1 MRKLIKRLLIITVLG
16 CIILGNTCGVN
27 AKSKKIIT
35 KESKIALKKVASK
48 LKKTKRCAYVDL
60 TGDGI
65 KDLLVNGKIWSY
77 NYKTKKVKC
86 KTFLDDDDGKLNY
99 YSKLYISK
107 KEGLIYFGIKENYY
121 KDVEKYEDHEYYDP
135 EDTED
140 DSKYECT
147 SYGWIYSMRDAN
159 VNKVSRKKIRPKK
172 YIAKMTYPRYF
183 VSEEKYKSGEKYYI
197 IGSDFYQYDDT
208 FLAEDVYYNYYT
220 SKRLKKTINK
230 TFSKKVKLTK
240 KPKL

>member
-1 MRKLIKRLLIITVLG
+1 MS
-16 CIILGNTCGVN
+16 
-27 AKSKKIIT
+27 AKSHKTIA
-35 KESKIALKKVASK
+35 KESKRALKKVASS

-65 KDLLVNGKIWSY
+65 KDLLVNGKLWSY

-86 KTFLDDDDGKLNY
+86 KTFLDDDDSKLNY

-121 KDVEKYEDHEYYDP
+121 KDVEKYEDYDP

-140 DSKYECT
+140 DSKYEYT

-159 VNKVSRKKIRPKK
+159 VTKVSRKKIRPNK

-183 VSEEKYKSGEKYYI
+183 VSEDKYKSGEDYYI
-197 IGSDFYQYDDT
+197 IGSDLYQYDDT
-208 FLAEDVYYNYYT
+208 FLPEDVFYKNYT
-220 SKRLKKTINK
+220 SKAMKKRI
-230 TFSKKVKLTK
+230 KKQFPKKIKLSK